1 MLIDSSFYIDA
12 LRHRRLLPLL
22 LRDWLVA
29 GKLWTCGVIRVE
41 VLPGVRND
49 AIKTDLGMMF
59 EVMNDIPTDG
69 DLWQSTAELAWKLD
83 RRGIVLPVSDLVIAS
98 CALQLDIPLLTLDLD
113 FSRIPGLK
121 TRRTLS

>member
-22 LRDWLVA
+22 LRDRLVA

-41 VLPGVRND
+41 VLRGIHND
-49 AIKTDLGMMF
+49 AIKTDLGLMF
-59 EVMNDIPTDG
+59 DVMNDIPTDG

-83 RRGIVLPVSDLVIAS
+83 RKGIVLPVSDLVIAS
-98 CALQLDIPLLTLDLD
+98 CALQADIPLLTVDHD
-113 FSRIPGLK
+113 FGRIPGLK
-121 TRRTLS
+121 TCRTLS